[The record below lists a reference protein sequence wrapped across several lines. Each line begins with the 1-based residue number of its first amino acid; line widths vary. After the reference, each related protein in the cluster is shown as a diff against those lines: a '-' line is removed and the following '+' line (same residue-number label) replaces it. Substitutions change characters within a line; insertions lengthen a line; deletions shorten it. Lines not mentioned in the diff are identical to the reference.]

1 MNHAQLENWVNEIVA
16 AFKSGKSSEDDR
28 LEMKT
33 EWPTDFAK
41 TSRQL
46 AGHAN
51 AARGGQILW
60 IIGLNQRAGTVTGA
74 DELELANWYPQLSA
88 MFEGSL
94 APSVQTLA
102 VPVEGGLRVVAM
114 LFETDRAPYIVKTEN
129 RQCEWEIPWRE
140 GTHAK

>member
-1 MNHAQLENWVNEIVA
+1 MTQTAPAAFCRTQRPDVVWVGNKARSVKRCVMDHAQLENWVNEIVA
-16 AFKSGKSSEDDR
+16 AVKSGKSSEDDR

-74 DELELANWYPQLSA
+74 DE
-88 MFEGSL
+88 
-94 APSVQTLA
+94 
-102 VPVEGGLRVVAM
+102 
-114 LFETDRAPYIVKTEN
+114 
-129 RQCEWEIPWRE
+129 RE
-140 GTHAK
+140 